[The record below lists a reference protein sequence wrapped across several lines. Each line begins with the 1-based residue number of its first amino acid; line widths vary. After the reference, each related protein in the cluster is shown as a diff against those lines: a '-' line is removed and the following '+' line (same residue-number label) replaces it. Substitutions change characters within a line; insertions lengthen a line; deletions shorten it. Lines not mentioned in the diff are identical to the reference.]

1 MHRLPFRELDTTMA
15 DDECLEHDILAKAI
29 EILSSWGID
38 NDRCHKILEISNQ
51 SEPVHREREAKAYL
65 LTEVDKVL
73 KLIFDNPE
81 NQNAFM
87 TLPNHNDFF
96 DGRTPI
102 EIIEEGSMLDAQ
114 DVLTRIK
121 ALISPW

>member
-1 MHRLPFRELDTTMA
+1 MA
-15 DDECLEHDILAKAI
+15 DDECLEHDILVEAI
-29 EILSSWGID
+29 EILFSWGID
-38 NDRCHKILEISNQ
+38 NDRCHKILGISNQ
-51 SEPVHREREAKAYL
+51 SEPVYREREAKAYL

-81 NQNAFM
+81 NQNVFM

>member
-1 MHRLPFRELDTTMA
+1 VRSLPFRESDTTMA
-15 DDECLEHDILAKAI
+15 DDECLEHDILAEAI

-65 LTEVDKVL
+65 LTEV
-73 KLIFDNPE
+73 DNPE

-121 ALISPW
+121 ALISSW

>member
-1 MHRLPFRELDTTMA
+1 
-15 DDECLEHDILAKAI
+15 
-29 EILSSWGID
+29 
-38 NDRCHKILEISNQ
+38 
-51 SEPVHREREAKAYL
+51 
-65 LTEVDKVL
+65 
-73 KLIFDNPE
+73 
-81 NQNAFM
+81 M